1 MATPPQSTNPKPLNP
16 LAPPFEPPKI
26 PETQPNLLPNFFVLP
41 NETFQQPLQTPV
53 EQAMTRRF
61 LHLPVVTYHPTP
73 VWSSYHYKV
82 ESYDAYSF
90 LQRDF
95 TPYFMTGVDEN
106 VRCKTGPPEVN
117 VSANEYGFLECNE
130 NRNTARIK
138 KRFIS
143 RWWRGPKKGTSR
155 KWAPKLGLRSDD
167 CDLHSVRSPP
177 SDHDLRLV
185 CVDILMVL
193 FDYLVVVDVSR
204 RHDLLRIL
212 DLHCREENSQAK
224 LRSDPCRSEY
234 DFVYLP
240 MDFGFRANLGYAFVN
255 FTTPVAA
262 VRFSTA
268 FHQHEWL
275 GQVPGVSRK
284 KICEITCAF
293 IQGKGAL
300 KNHFERSKFPC
311 HTNGYLPVVLSPPR
325 DGSNRSRPTLV
336 GRRTGVAAPPPVNRR
351 NFLLRMAKKER
362 SD

>member
-53 EQAMTRRF
+53 EQAMTRRL

-95 TPYFMTGVDEN
+95 TPYLMTGVDEN

-130 NRNTARIK
+130 NRNTAQIK
-138 KRFIS
+138 KRFVS
-143 RWWRGPKKGTSR
+143 RWWRGPKKGTST
-155 KWAPKLGLRSDD
+155 KWAPKLGLKSDD

-177 SDHDLRLV
+177 SDHDLRLGGKTS
-185 CVDILMVL
+185 LMIKNIPNQ
-193 FDYLVVVDVSR
+193 F
-204 RHDLLRIL
+204 
-212 DLHCREENSQAK
+212 Q
-224 LRSDPCRSEY
+224 
-234 DFVYLP
+234 
-240 MDFGFRANLGYAFVN
+240 FRANLGYAFVN